1 MIEKYEIDIFSL
13 KERKDQQESTL
24 STMMRAAREDQM
36 EEEMQRDIESQI
48 LHVQEQIRT
57 ESSVNNRLKT
67 QYQKL
72 YEILCSTV
80 SRNIHETF
88 NETLTA

>member
-1 MIEKYEIDIFSL
+1 MEK
-13 KERKDQQESTL
+13 
-24 STMMRAAREDQM
+24 
-36 EEEMQRDIESQI
+36 DIESQI
-48 LHVQEQIRT
+48 IHVQEEIRT

-88 NETLTA
+88 NETLVA